1 MEDFRIE
8 KKIILGKY
16 KDFFIKKKLL
26 EKGFVVHFPDREIT
40 SIYLDTLNY
49 DNARDNINGV
59 SERKKIRLRWY
70 DNNLN
75 KIFIEEKK
83 KNNFTVW
90 KSIKEVDFNFFNYDN
105 IENVQNNLNINNNKF
120 LKNNN
125 FDAILQTNYRRSY
138 FILRNLDIRATID
151 INLQASS
158 FKYKKNSVEI
168 PDTILEFKFSP
179 NKEKIFRNFFRENFS
194 ELRAN
199 KYSKYIRSFIALE
212 ESGFK
217 I

>member
-1 MEDFRIE
+1 MI
-8 KKIILGKY
+8 IILIKY
-16 KDFFIKKKLL
+16 LLKK
-26 EKGFVVHFPDREIT
+26 
-40 SIYLDTLNY
+40 
-49 DNARDNINGV
+49 
-59 SERKKIRLRWY
+59 
-70 DNNLN
+70 
-75 KIFIEEKK
+75 KK

-90 KSIKEVDFNFFNYDN
+90 KSIKEVDLNFFNYDN
-105 IENVQNNLNINNNKF
+105 IENIQNNLNINNNKF

-138 FILRNLDIRATID
+138 FILRNQDIRATID